1 MNKKTWWVGGGVAA
15 ALVATGGVAFM
26 TGLLPGAPAEA
37 RSVATSTAEGVDKA
51 GKEGKDGK
59 PAVPLT
65 FTAQEVVQPQR
76 ARLPAVVAFSG
87 PLVAP
92 QTAVL
97 RARVGGTLLALDASE
112 GSRVRAGQVLGRID
126 LAEASSRVA
135 ERRAMVE
142 SARTALAQAQ
152 RTHASNERLAQ
163 QQFISGIALDNS
175 RAAVET
181 AQAALSA
188 AEAALT
194 TQQVLLRDGSLA
206 APIGGIVAKRHALPG
221 EKIGA
226 QQELLTIVDISRLEL
241 AGGVG
246 THEVSRLQAG
256 LPVQVQVEGL
266 VQAVTGR
273 IARIAPAAEPGT
285 RSIAVTIEL
294 SNADERL
301 RAGQYALA
309 RVTLA
314 DDTERLTLPLAAVGN
329 TAGQDHVWLIE
340 NGVLA
345 RRAVTLGRRD
355 DSSGRVEVLQGVQ
368 PDSQVLGAR
377 FDNLRE
383 GHQAT
388 VMRTEGTDSGED
400 MAKVAAVASA
410 ASAAGTLVK

>member
-1 MNKKTWWVGGGVAA
+1 MRWTVWWVGGGVAA
-15 ALVATGGVAFM
+15 ALVSAAGVAFM
-26 TGLLPGAPAEA
+26 TGMLPGSAAGA
-37 RSVATSTAEGVDKA
+37 RSESAAAADAKTKM
-51 GKEGKDGK
+51 GKDSGK
-59 PAVPLT
+59 PAVPLE
-65 FTAQEVVQPQR
+65 FTAQEVVRPQL
-76 ARLPAVVAFSG
+76 ARLPAVIAFSG

-97 RARVGGTLLALDASE
+97 RARVGGTLLALDAAE

-135 ERRAMVE
+135 ERSAMVE

-152 RTHASNERLAQ
+152 RAHTSNERLAQ

-181 AQAALSA
+181 AQAALNA
-188 AEAALT
+188 AQASLN
-194 TQQVLLRDGSLA
+194 TQQVLLRDGSLS
-206 APIGGIVAKRHALPG
+206 APISGIVAKRHAVAG
-221 EKIGA
+221 EKISA

-241 AGGVG
+241 AGSVG
-246 THEVSRLQAG
+246 THEVARLTSG
-256 LPVQVQVEGL
+256 LPVQLQVEGL
-266 VQAVTGR
+266 AQPVGGR

-285 RSIAVTIEL
+285 RSIGVTIEL
-294 SNADERL
+294 PNADERL

-309 RVTLA
+309 RATLA
-314 DDTERLTLPLAAVGN
+314 DDTERLTLPVAAVGS

-340 NGVLA
+340 AGKLA

-355 DSSGRVEVLQGVQ
+355 DSSGRVEVLQGVHA
-368 PDSQVLGAR
+368 DSQVLGAR

-388 VMRTEGTDSGED
+388 VKRSDGGDSGERRTG
-400 MAKVAAVASA
+400 VAAVASA
-410 ASAAGTLVK
+410 ASASTGLLK

>member
-1 MNKKTWWVGGGVAA
+1 MKKKTWWVGSGVAV
-15 ALVATGGVAFM
+15 ALVAGVGVAVM
-26 TGLLPGAPAEA
+26 TGLLPGGPAKA
-37 RSVATSTAEGVDKA
+37 QQAATAAA
-51 GKEGKDGK
+51 GNKQGQHGKDAEK
-59 PAVPLT
+59 PAVPLE
-65 FTAQEVVQPQR
+65 FTAQEVVRPQR
-76 ARLPAVVAFSG
+76 MRLPAMIEFSG

-97 RARVGGTLLALDASE
+97 RARVGGTLLALDVSE
-112 GSRVRAGQVLGRID
+112 GSRVRTGQVLGRID

-135 ERRAMVE
+135 ERSAMVE
-142 SARTALAQAQ
+142 SANTALAQA
-152 RTHASNERLAQ
+152 RRSHASNERLAQ

-188 AEAALT
+188 AQASLN
-194 TQQVLLRDGSLA
+194 TQRVMLRDGSLV
-206 APIGGIVAKRHALPG
+206 APISGVVAKRHALPG
-221 EKIGA
+221 EKLAA

-241 AGGVG
+241 AGNVG

-256 LPVQVQVEGL
+256 LPVQLRVEGL
-266 VQAVTGR
+266 AQPVAGR
-273 IARIAPAAEPGT
+273 IARIAPRAEPGT
-285 RSIAVTIEL
+285 RSIGVTIEL
-294 SNADERL
+294 PNGDERL

-309 RVTLA
+309 RATLA
-314 DDTERLTLPLAAVGN
+314 DDTERLTVPIGAVGS

-355 DSSGRVEVLQGVQ
+355 DNSGRVEVLQGLQ
-368 PDSQVLGAR
+368 HDSQVLGAR

-388 VMRTEGTDSGED
+388 VQRGDSGER
-400 MAKVAAVASA
+400 ATGVAAVASA
-410 ASAAGTLVK
+410 ASAATTLLK

>member
-1 MNKKTWWVGGGVAA
+1 MKKKTWWVGSGVAV
-15 ALVATGGVAFM
+15 ALVVGVGFAAM
-26 TGLLPGAPAEA
+26 TGLLPWLPAKAQE
-37 RSVATSTAEGVDKA
+37 TAAADA
-51 GKEGKDGK
+51 GEQQGQQGKDADK
-59 PAVPLT
+59 PAVPLE
-65 FTAQEVVQPQR
+65 FTAQEVVRPQR
-76 ARLPAVVAFSG
+76 MRLPATIEFSG

-97 RARVGGTLLALDASE
+97 RARVGGTLLALNVSE

-135 ERRAMVE
+135 ERSAMVE
-142 SARTALAQAQ
+142 SANTALAQAQ
-152 RTHASNERLAQ
+152 RSHATNERLAQ
-163 QQFISGIALDNS
+163 QQFISGTALDNS

-188 AEAALT
+188 AQASLN
-194 TQQVLLRDGSLA
+194 TQRVMLREGSLL
-206 APIGGIVAKRHALPG
+206 APINGVVAKRHALPG
-221 EKIGA
+221 EKLAA

-241 AGGVG
+241 AGSVG

-256 LPVQVQVEGL
+256 LPVQLRVEGL
-266 VQAVTGR
+266 AQPVAGR

-285 RSIAVTIEL
+285 RSIGVTIEL
-294 SNADERL
+294 PNGDERL

-309 RVTLA
+309 RATLA
-314 DDTERLTLPLAAVGN
+314 DDTERLTVPIGAVGS

-355 DSSGRVEVLQGVQ
+355 DNSGRVEVLQGLQ
-368 PDSQVLGAR
+368 HDSQVLGAR

-383 GHQAT
+383 GHQAS
-388 VMRTEGTDSGED
+388 VQRGESGERSGG
-400 MAKVAAVASA
+400 VAAVASA
-410 ASAAGTLVK
+410 ASAATTLLK